1 MPLQSTT
8 HLCGALKWQF
18 PVTPC
23 RRTPYKRILL
33 YVISVNLEV
42 PSDFSDYTFT
52 ITTKPPNLIAV
63 ATNLLGGNG
72 GAVKLLC
79 EL

>member
-1 MPLQSTT
+1 MY
-8 HLCGALKWQF
+8 F
-18 PVTPC
+18 N
-23 RRTPYKRILL
+23 IM

-52 ITTKPPNLIAV
+52 VTTKPPNLIAM

-72 GAVKLLC
+72 DAVKLSF
-79 EL
+79 ELRRSHDRHMTN

>member
-1 MPLQSTT
+1 MY
-8 HLCGALKWQF
+8 F
-18 PVTPC
+18 N
-23 RRTPYKRILL
+23 IIIL

-52 ITTKPPNLIAV
+52 VTTKPPNLIAM

-72 GAVKLLC
+72 DAVKLSC